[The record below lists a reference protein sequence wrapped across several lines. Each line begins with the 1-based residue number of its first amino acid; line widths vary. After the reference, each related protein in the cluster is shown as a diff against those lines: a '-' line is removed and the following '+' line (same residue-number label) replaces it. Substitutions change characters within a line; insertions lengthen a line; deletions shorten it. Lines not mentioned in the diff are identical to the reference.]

1 MAQSSFLFWG
11 EEAVIAKV
19 VFGGG
24 GGVRGVRKGGMGPW
38 F

>member
-19 VFGGG
+19 VWGG